1 MTRQEYTEWAL
12 DQLNRYGIRHPN
24 SYTEEELKKYNP
36 QVPSNFIKEHVNKKV
51 SYNERQHQVTVYIDE
66 TLTKTKVE
74 RPALIIIVTH
84 LVRSKRAKTVKQ
96 AFEMLNSG
104 AVDAEEIEKEII
116 ESYKP
121 KRAKSDEDDKML
133 EQLNWQSNAFVM
145 RRLWV
150 RFLPPAPFPKLKI
163 R

>member
-1 MTRQEYTEWAL
+1 M
-12 DQLNRYGIRHPN
+12 
-24 SYTEEELKKYNP
+24 
-36 QVPSNFIKEHVNKKV
+36 
-51 SYNERQHQVTVYIDE
+51 TVYIDE

-121 KRAKSDEDDKML
+121 KRAKSDQDDEML
-133 EQLNWQSNAFVM
+133 E
-145 RRLWV
+145 
-150 RFLPPAPFPKLKI
+150 
-163 R
+163 